1 MLKTHINPQLID
13 RASLKAKYLSG
24 ASPMAVQK
32 FDALNAHLPRLFV
45 DAGHLII
52 VPSNTT
58 LESTAEEAWQMR
70 EAQRISRALESDPH
84 IVNITAGEYDLLQ
97 SVLGY
102 SSLGIG
108 SAASAWSTH
117 LEDVR
122 KTMEQI
128 QQAYARHKSG
138 AMDREGFFR
147 QREGLLK
154 QLNHQLQGAA
164 RLGTG
169 LREGSSLRWMLGIS
183 TKRFMHKGEIRG
195 YAERLERIAGMARHL
210 RKGTYIGLALDMT
223 VAGLEVKEAC
233 TVGREGQCRKAQFVE
248 GGRLVGGVAGA
259 YGGGAAGAKIAP
271 ALCRLFLGI
280 ATKGVGRLYCGV
292 IGGAAGG
299 YSLGTGLGGVGAE
312 LGEELYLGVDLWT

>member
-147 QREGLLK
+147 QREVLLK

-233 TVGREGQCRKAQFVE
+233 TLGREGQCQKAQFVE
-248 GGRLVGGVAGA
+248 GGRLVGGI
-259 YGGGAAGAKIAP
+259 GGAALGGRIGSKLGP
-271 ALCRLFLGI
+271 SLCRLFLGVT
-280 ATKGVGRLYCGV
+280 TKGAAGLTCAI

-299 YSLGTGLGGVGAE
+299 YGGGRASGEQGAMW
-312 LGEELYLGVDLWT
+312 GDMLYMGVDLWI